1 MKLHPHWR
9 RALLL
14 VALVSALRACRKS
27 APIDGPTPNANKGK
41 LTVLLPPVEHRVLE
55 LAEGQTLGKGDSVDI
70 LPGNMVVTGEGGHA
84 DLTWPEFMALDL
96 ATGTDLLVS
105 VAQPSRSQA
114 SFDQA
119 AGTVRYRLV
128 GDDTAALFTVQ
139 AAAWAVIEVA
149 KAPADIIVSLMPG
162 PEPAVWVAVVK
173 GSADLRRGAEKL
185 RLKGGQVAAITE
197 QGALPPLMEVDR
209 EALSDWYDDYA
220 GGKDPGAQ
228 PADFLFRCAVRG
240 EGAQLRPA
248 PGGIP
253 VDGAMTLDVG
263 AVVQVAGRSAD
274 GAWVFVRAEEGE
286 AGGWLEATDLNC
298 NGPVANLAVDDGAP
312 EVTATLPAATGFAP
326 EGTLVA
332 SGYGAGTKHFPSMAN
347 VLRVMAFE
355 RPLTVDQEQGVV
367 AAVQFDIDDMTGE
380 EIGIAAERL
389 RSLPGVLDLALV
401 PAQGKKG
408 RPVTMFHVLAAP
420 EALQR
425 CRDAVFAET
434 STIGLR
440 WTLCDRVV
448 LPRTVRDSGEG
459 VRVKEVLRPD
469 GRRTSKVESD
479 DLQALEGLH
488 ERRSTKTR
496 YEDPRGM
503 SSRTTRRRGWRQP
516 CSAILRLPSPS
527 AAAWTA

>member
-14 VALVSALRACRKS
+14 VALVSALSACRKS

-312 EVTATLPAATGFAP
+312 EVTATLPAASTP
-326 EGTLVA
+326 TRL
-332 SGYGAGTKHFPSMAN
+332 
-347 VLRVMAFE
+347 
-355 RPLTVDQEQGVV
+355 
-367 AAVQFDIDDMTGE
+367 AAVTGSPTPRRTPT
-380 EIGIAAERL
+380 AATATVTASPTL
-389 RSLPGVLDLALV
+389 TAAVISLSADKTDLTA
-401 PAQGKKG
+401 GEC
-408 RPVTMFHVLAAP
+408 T
-420 EALQR
+420 
-425 CRDAVFAET
+425 T
-434 STIGLR
+434 LR
-440 WTLCDRVV
+440 WTVK
-448 LPRTVRDSGEG
+448 G
-459 VRVKEVLRPD
+459 VRSYSLNGVGKAGDE
-469 GRRTSKVESD
+469 GSEKVCP
-479 DLQALEGLH
+479 QQN
-488 ERRSTKTR
+488 
-496 YEDPRGM
+496 
-503 SSRTTRRRGWRQP
+503 TTYKLT
-516 CSAILRLPSPS
+516 AILLDGSESSQDLRIKVRAALSTAAPTASAGPPTTVAATATAKPTAGPTVPPTAISLPTESPAPTDKPTDVPTPEPPPS
-527 AAAWTA
+527 ATP

>member
-1 MKLHPHWR
+1 MTQHGW
-9 RALLL
+9 
-14 VALVSALRACRKS
+14 
-27 APIDGPTPNANKGK
+27 
-41 LTVLLPPVEHRVLE
+41 LPVP
-55 LAEGQTLGKGDSVDI
+55 
-70 LPGNMVVTGEGGHA
+70 
-84 DLTWPEFMALDL
+84 
-96 ATGTDLLVS
+96 
-105 VAQPSRSQA
+105 
-114 SFDQA
+114 
-119 AGTVRYRLV
+119 
-128 GDDTAALFTVQ
+128 
-139 AAAWAVIEVA
+139 
-149 KAPADIIVSLMPG
+149 APATALILQGYP
-162 PEPAVWVAVVK
+162 WR
-173 GSADLRRGAEKL
+173 ADGVEGERVTPTG
-185 RLKGGQVAAITE
+185 AAI
-197 QGALPPLMEVDR
+197 
-209 EALSDWYDDYA
+209 
-220 GGKDPGAQ
+220 
-228 PADFLFRCAVRG
+228 VRH
-240 EGAQLRPA
+240 L
-248 PGGIP
+248 
-253 VDGAMTLDVG
+253 
-263 AVVQVAGRSAD
+263 
-274 GAWVFVRAEEGE
+274 
-286 AGGWLEATDLNC
+286 
-298 NGPVANLAVDDGAP
+298 
-312 EVTATLPAATGFAP
+312 VTPAATGFAP

-496 YEDPRGM
+496 YEDPR
-503 SSRTTRRRGWRQP
+503 
-516 CSAILRLPSPS
+516 
-527 AAAWTA
+527 